1 MRDALATSGRPIL
14 FRICTAG
21 ATNPWLWARPVG
33 NMWRSTPDIVDCWQC
48 KKDWGGNGVS
58 EILDQMSGIESYSGP
73 GHWND
78 SDTLQVGNGG

>member
-1 MRDALATSGRPIL
+1 
-14 FRICTAG
+14 
-21 ATNPWLWARPVG
+21 
-33 NMWRSTPDIVDCWQC
+33 MWRSTPDIVDCWQC